1 MELIIKL
8 PPWVY
13 ESVKNGT
20 FDAKRSPY
28 DLESVLKYGYPLPA
42 KHGRLI
48 DADELKERSWRYRLD
63 SRKLIVEMIE
73 NMNTVIPA
81 EQEESE

>member
-1 MELIIKL
+1 MQIVIDI

-42 KHGRLI
+42 MHGRLI
-48 DADELKERSWRYRLD
+48 DADELIERSWRYRLD

-81 EQEESE
+81 DKEDGE